1 METVNAKTAVTL
13 ICVGVILIA
22 VSLPLYLGKIKMNY
36 LYGFRIRKAFE
47 SEKNWYLI
55 NRYGAKALLYW
66 SIVLMAAGIVCL
78 SVEPQYVLTVAK
90 ICFISILIPIVQ
102 TMWYAKKL

>member
-13 ICVGVILIA
+13 ICVGFILIA

-78 SVEPQYVLTVAK
+78 SVEPHYVLTVAK

>member
-1 METVNAKTAVTL
+1 MNVKTAVTL
-13 ICVGVILIA
+13 ICLGFILVA

-55 NRYGAKALLYW
+55 NQYGAKAMMAWSVVLVIVGIACLYIESQW
-66 SIVLMAAGIVCL
+66 VLV
-78 SVEPQYVLTVAK
+78 VAN
-90 ICFISILIPIVQ
+90 ICFLSILIPIMQ
-102 TMWYAKKL
+102 TVWYAKKI